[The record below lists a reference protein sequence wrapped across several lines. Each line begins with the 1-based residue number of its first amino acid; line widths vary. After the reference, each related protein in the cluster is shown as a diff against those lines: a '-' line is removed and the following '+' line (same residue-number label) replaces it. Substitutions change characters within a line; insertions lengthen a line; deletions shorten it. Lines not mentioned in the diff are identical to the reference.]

1 LRRASDGSLWRD
13 ADFLRLWGAQTVSQV
28 GSQVS
33 GLALPLVAILSLHAT
48 TFQVAALGTVE
59 FLPFVLL
66 TLPAGVWVDRLRRR
80 PILIVADWGRAVV
93 LGSVPLAYVFGALT
107 LGQLYLVGFLV
118 GVGTVFFDVAY
129 QSYLPALVE
138 RENLVEGNT
147 KLEFSRA
154 GSQVT
159 GPTIAGALV
168 AALRAPYAVA
178 ADAIS
183 FAVSAI
189 LILRIGKPEPAPL
202 AAGERESM
210 RAEIMTG
217 LRYTVR
223 HPLLRPLVVQIGIG
237 NFFLSAVTS
246 ILLVYAVRDLHLAP
260 TTIGLTFSL
269 GNIGL
274 LIGAAVARRM
284 ASALGVGPTLIIG
297 AAATGF
303 AYLIFAAAPRAAA
316 IPLLA
321 LAEFVWSLG
330 AVLYYVNGI
339 SLIQTITPDR
349 LLGRVNASRR
359 FAVWGVIPFGN
370 LLGGALGTALGLR
383 TAIWIGATGTALS
396 ALPLLLSPMR
406 HVRDTDDA
414 IEMVRE
420 MNEAFASS
428 AGAQA

>member
-1 LRRASDGSLWRD
+1 
-13 ADFLRLWGAQTVSQV
+13 LRLWGAQTVSQV

-59 FLPFVLL
+59 FVPFVLL
-66 TLPAGVWVDRLRRR
+66 TLPAGVWVDRMRRR
-80 PILIVADWGRAVV
+80 PILIAADWGRAFV
-93 LGSVPLAYVFGALT
+93 LGSVPFAYLLDALT
-107 LGQLYLVGFLV
+107 LGQLYVVGFLA

-138 RENLVEGNT
+138 REHLIEGNT

-154 GSQVT
+154 ASQVT

-168 AALRAPYAVA
+168 AALKAPYAVA
-178 ADAIS
+178 TDAAS
-183 FAVSAI
+183 FVASAA
-189 LILRIGKPEPAPL
+189 LLMRIRKSEPASLPTDQR
-202 AAGERESM
+202 ASM
-210 RAEIMTG
+210 RAEITTG
-217 LRYTVR
+217 LWYTAR

-237 NFFLSAVTS
+237 NFFLASVSS

-260 TTIGLTFSL
+260 ATIGLTFSL
-269 GNIGL
+269 GNLGL
-274 LIGAAVARRM
+274 VVGAAIARRM
-284 ASALGVGPTLIIG
+284 ARALGVGPTLIVG
-297 AAATGF
+297 AAATGL
-303 AYLIFAAAPRAAA
+303 AYLLFAAAPRAAA

-321 LAEFVWSLG
+321 LAQFVWSLG

-383 TAIWIGATGTALS
+383 TAIWIGAIGASLS
-396 ALPLLLSPMR
+396 AIPLLVSPMR
-406 HVRDTDDA
+406 RVRDTDDA
-414 IEMVRE
+414 VEMVRE
-420 MNEAFASS
+420 MNEAFAS
-428 AGAQA
+428 APARATT